1 MTDLIFLSTTNE
13 IHYANMSNF
22 DGHTT
27 YIPLINTTD
36 VSSVDYDPLEEY
48 VYWADVNKGIIVK
61 ARLNGSGMYN
71 NKAVLIRL

>member
-1 MTDLIFLSTTNE
+1 
-13 IHYANMSNF
+13 MSNF

-36 VSSVDYDPLEEY
+36 VYSVDYDPLEEY